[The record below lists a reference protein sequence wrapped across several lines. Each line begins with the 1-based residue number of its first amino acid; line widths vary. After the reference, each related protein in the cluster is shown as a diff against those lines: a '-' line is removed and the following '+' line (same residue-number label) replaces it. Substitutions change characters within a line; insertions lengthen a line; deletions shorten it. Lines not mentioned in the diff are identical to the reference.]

1 MTDLF
6 DFGRI
11 ETTEPPRYRAPSY
24 PEAPGFKD
32 QDTSRKAAE
41 SVAGVAPKLRRAVL
55 DALRLHPSGMTADET
70 ADWLEESIL
79 SVRPRF
85 TELLRDGLIDDTG
98 DRRKNAS
105 GRSAK
110 VWRAVGGV

>member
-6 DFGRI
+6 DFGRV
-11 ETTEPPRYRAPSY
+11 ETTEPPRFRAPAY

-32 QDTSRKAAE
+32 RDTSRKAAE
-41 SVAGVAPKLRRAVL
+41 SVAGTAPHLRRVVL
-55 DALRLHPSGMTADET
+55 DLLKRHPLGLTADE
-70 ADWLEESIL
+70 AAAKLEQSVL

-98 DRRKNAS
+98 ERRKNAS

-110 VWRAVGGV
+110 VWRAE